1 MIVAKAKEAGMGGM
15 GSGARRSSNIGNV
28 EEAIALDIRALRRLG
43 VVTPGTCRID
53 TVYWRIGGLRTSS
66 VRLRVDLSDIE
77 RGGDMMVTGD
87 MPGGA
92 IKQRIAIDAVPAH
105 MGGHRCYYICPTT
118 GERCE
123 VLYYADGR
131 FASRKAHRLSYAVQS
146 MNALSAA
153 RLRVGKL
160 RRRLKGE
167 GGMPRPRGRNRLTV
181 VRRAEEAELIAIAL
195 YRDRLRGAADRSG
208 TQRRPGTGNR

>member
-1 MIVAKAKEAGMGGM
+1 MGGI
-15 GSGARRSSNIGNV
+15 GSGAKRTTRIGNV
-28 EEAIALDIRALRRLG
+28 EDVPALDIRLLRRLG
-43 VVTPGTCRID
+43 VVTPGTCMID
-53 TVYWRIGGLRTSS
+53 TVYWRIGGLRACS

-118 GERCE
+118 AERCE

-146 MNALSAA
+146 MTALSAA
-153 RLRVGKL
+153 RLRDGKL

-167 GGMPRPRGRNRLTV
+167 GGMPRARGRNRLTV
-181 VRRAEEAELIAIAL
+181 VRRAEEAEMIAIAL
-195 YRDRLRGAADRSG
+195 YRDRLRGAADLSG
-208 TQRRPGTGNR
+208 TRRRPSNKRR